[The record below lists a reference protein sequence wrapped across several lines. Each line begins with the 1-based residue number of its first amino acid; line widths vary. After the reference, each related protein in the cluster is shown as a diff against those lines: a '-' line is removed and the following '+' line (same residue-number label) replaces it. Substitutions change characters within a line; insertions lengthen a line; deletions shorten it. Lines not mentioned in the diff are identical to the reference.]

1 MILPSAKRL
10 IPGLAAFRTL
20 TPDKALKDVL
30 AGLSVAT
37 VAIPIGL
44 AYAALM
50 GLDPSTGLYASILPV
65 VAYAFFGPSPR
76 LIVGPDAATCTL
88 IAAAL
93 TALGLFGPEQ
103 RAEGAAALAIGA
115 GVACFIA
122 AKLKLGF
129 IANFLSRPI
138 LTGYLTGVAV
148 NLFLSQV
155 PKLTGLTIQST
166 GIVRTPLG
174 VMRQFAQIS
183 LGTLAVGIVV
193 LVGLRLMKRFMPRI
207 PAAVIAIAIS
217 IAFSWLFDF
226 EARGISV
233 LGPVPQGIAFFDLPS
248 FDYKPDTFIASALGI
263 FIISFSSGI
272 VTARSFA
279 DKLERNI
286 DANRELQGFGA
297 ANLVAGLF
305 QGFTV
310 TGADSRTAVNHA
322 AGGTTPLS
330 AIISAMTIACVVLF
344 LTEPLAFL
352 PQAVLGA
359 ILASAAI
366 DLIDI
371 GQFRT
376 LWRVSRTEL
385 TLALIATVGVIW
397 LGVLPGVI
405 VAVIATMGNLL
416 RLAATPR
423 DALLGSRPGSTDIV
437 KLHHDPQAR
446 LIPGI
451 IIYLFENSVVFFN
464 AETFLRR
471 SSMVVKAARNME
483 WFVLDA
489 SVMTL
494 ADASTIDALTDLDE
508 EVRSKGGR
516 LVIAG
521 GHRNFRRALERSN
534 FIEKIG
540 GPDYIFDSSE
550 QAVRILRNRP
560 PPSIETGQPGDP
572 LSGSI
577 KTGGQIV
584 P

>member
-1 MILPSAKRL
+1 MILQKTKRF
-10 IPGLAAFRTL
+10 IPGLSTLRDLTADRAFR
-20 TPDKALKDVL
+20 DIL

-50 GLDPSTGLYASILPV
+50 GLPPATGLYTSILPM

-88 IAAAL
+88 IAASL
-93 TALGLFGPEQ
+93 TTLGLVGAEQ
-103 RAEGAAALAIGA
+103 RAEGAAALALA
-115 GVACFIA
+115 GGLACFIA

-148 NLFLSQV
+148 NLFLSQI
-155 PKLTGLTIQST
+155 PKLTGLEFKSV
-166 GIVRTPLG
+166 GILQTPLALLK
-174 VMRQFAQIS
+174 QFSEIS
-183 LGTLAVGIVV
+183 LATLA
-193 LVGLRLMKRFMPRI
+193 LGLAIFICLRAVKYWFPRI
-207 PAAVIAIAIS
+207 PAAVLAIAIS
-217 IAFSWLFDF
+217 IALSWLLNF
-226 EARGISV
+226 EARGIAV
-233 LGPVPQGIAFFDLPS
+233 LGPVPQGLALFSLPS
-248 FDYKPDTFIASALGI
+248 FDYKPDVFFGAALGV

-279 DKLERNI
+279 SKSERNI
-286 DANRELQGFGA
+286 DANRELRGFGA
-297 ANLVAGLF
+297 SNLIAGFF

-322 AGGTTPLS
+322 TGGSTPLVAIVS
-330 AIISAMTIACVVLF
+330 ALTIACVVLF

-371 GQFRT
+371 DQFRM

-385 TLALIATVGVIW
+385 TLALVATVGVIW

-405 VAVIATMGNLL
+405 VAVIVTMGNLL

-423 DALLGSRPGSTDIV
+423 DALLGCRPGETDIV
-437 KLHHDPQAR
+437 KLHLVSQAR
-446 LIPGI
+446 PIPGF
-451 IIYLFENSVVFFN
+451 IIYLFENSIVFFN
-464 AETFLRR
+464 AETFIRR
-471 SSMVVKAARNME
+471 SSMVVNASKDLE
-483 WFVLDA
+483 WFILDA
-489 SVMTL
+489 SVMVF
-494 ADASTIDALTDLDE
+494 ADTSTIDALEELHE
-508 EVRSKGGR
+508 EVTRRGAR

-521 GHRNFRRALERSN
+521 GHRNFRRTLERSK
-534 FIEKIG
+534 FIDLIG
-540 GPDYIFDSSE
+540 GKDYVFDSSE
-550 QAVRILRNRP
+550 QAVRILQKRP
-560 PPSIETGQPGDP
+560 ITLAGEERTIP
-572 LSGSI
+572 L
-577 KTGGQIV
+577 
-584 P
+584 